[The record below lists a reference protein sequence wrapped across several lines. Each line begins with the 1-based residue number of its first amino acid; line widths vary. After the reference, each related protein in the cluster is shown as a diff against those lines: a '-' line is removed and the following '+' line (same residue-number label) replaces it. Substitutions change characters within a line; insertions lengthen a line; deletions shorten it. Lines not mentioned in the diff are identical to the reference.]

1 MLMDTISIIC
11 IVAAFVLG
19 AVIMALI
26 RGKGD
31 KGKLQEA
38 SDMLQNAQ
46 YDAKEQIDAQ
56 KKENS
61 ELQQKYKAEMAKYE
75 SLLEEARKQCQQLDE
90 KMASYMDG
98 HLDADVKSKL
108 AEAEKL
114 SKKIKDLEDD
124 LEEAEDDLDDA
135 KKKLRN
141 KESDLT
147 ELQDQFDKQAKEVKT
162 LKGDLCD
169 AKRELEEKAEELK
182 LKMSSLD
189 FIQEILSAKGSNS
202 TDVKKLENNINAVKS
217 FALNQ
222 MLDCYASLTNWITFG
237 KSAGESNFE
246 DYKKVWITRF
256 YEWASVT
263 SKSWING
270 KTTIA
275 FVGEFSAGK
284 TSIVNRILSQDD
296 PQSPRLPVSTKA
308 TTAIPTYI
316 AGGPATTYQFVTP
329 NDVLKSISEKTFTEK
344 VSKEVLDQIHGVSS
358 LIQYFVMT
366 YKNANLNG
374 MSILDT
380 PGFNSNDKDD
390 AERTLGVIN
399 ECDALFWVFDVN
411 SGTVNRSSINT
422 IKNGLNKPLYVV
434 INKVDTKPK
443 SEVDKVEKLIK
454 NTLEEAGISVVKYIR
469 FSAKAPLADIMTPIK
484 EVAHLTEKDSYLDD
498 LDKDIDDTLHILL
511 EHVNKTKDVY
521 DKANNSAEEMDASL
535 LSQLKNIQDNCEQ
548 AVEIPHFEE
557 HLFRKDNYEMS
568 QDEYANLN
576 NVLGDTYTKANDIY
590 ELCDNRIK
598 MAHETQQAWSDHCD
612 IKTAWQRVNELKEQ
626 YKKIRK
632 NF

>member
-1 MLMDTISIIC
+1 MFMDTISIIC
-11 IVAAFVLG
+11 IVVAFMLG
-19 AVIMALI
+19 VVIMALI

-31 KGKLQEA
+31 KGKSQET
-38 SDMLQNAQ
+38 SSMLQNMQ
-46 YDAKEQIDAQ
+46 NDANEKIDAQ
-56 KKENS
+56 KKEIS
-61 ELQQKYKAEMAKYE
+61 ELQQKYKLDKAKYE
-75 SLLEEARKQCQQLDE
+75 SLLEEANKQCQKLDE
-90 KMASYMDG
+90 QMSSYLDG
-98 HLDADVKSKL
+98 HLDDDVKAKL

-124 LEEAEDDLDDA
+124 LDEAEDDLDDA

-141 KESDLT
+141 KESDFS
-147 ELQDQFDKQAKEVKT
+147 ELQDQFDKQTKEVKT
-162 LKGDLCD
+162 LKDDLNY
-169 AKRELEEKAEELK
+169 AKRELDEKTEELK

-189 FIQEILSAKGSNS
+189 FIQEILSAKGSSS

-222 MLDCYASLTNWITFG
+222 MLDCYASLTNWISFG
-237 KSAGESNFE
+237 GSSGENNFE
-246 DYKKVWITRF
+246 EYKKVWITRF

-296 PQSPRLPVSTKA
+296 PKAPRLPVSTKA

-422 IKNGLNKPLYVV
+422 IKEGLTKPLYVV
-434 INKVDTKPK
+434 INKVDTKPQ

-454 NTLEEAGISVVKYIR
+454 ATLDEAGIQVVKYIR

-484 EVAHLTEKDSYLDD
+484 EVSHLSEKDSYLDD
-498 LDKDIDDTLHILL
+498 IDQDIDDTLNILL
-511 EHVNKTKDVY
+511 ENVNKTKEAY
-521 DKANNSAEEMDASL
+521 DKSNNSAEEMDASL
-535 LSQLKNIQDNCEQ
+535 LSQLKNIQDNCEE

-568 QDEYANLN
+568 QDEYAYLN
-576 NVLGDTYTKANDIY
+576 NVLGDTYTKANDVCD
-590 ELCDNRIK
+590 LCEERIK
-598 MAHETQQAWSDHCD
+598 MEHETQQAWSDHCAV
-612 IKTAWQRVNELKEQ
+612 KTAWQRVNELKEQ

>member
-1 MLMDTISIIC
+1 M
-11 IVAAFVLG
+11 AAFVLG
-19 AVIMALI
+19 AVIMAI
-26 RGKGD
+26 VRGKGD
-31 KGKLQEA
+31 KSKLQEFA
-38 SDMLQNAQ
+38 ERLQNAQ
-46 YDAKEQIDAQ
+46 DEAKEQLEAQ
-56 KKENS
+56 KKENA
-61 ELQQKYKAEMAKYE
+61 ELQQKHKTDKAKYE
-75 SLLEEARKQCQQLDE
+75 SLLEEARKQCKQLDE
-90 KMASYMDG
+90 QMVSYMNG
-98 HLDADVKSKL
+98 HLDEDVKAKL

-114 SKKIKDLEDD
+114 VKKIKDLEDELD
-124 LEEAEDDLDDA
+124 EAEDDLDDA

-141 KESDLT
+141 KESDFA
-147 ELQDQFDKQAKEVKT
+147 ELQDQFDKQTKDVKA
-162 LKGDLCD
+162 LKQDLKD
-169 AKRELEEKAEELK
+169 AQKELEEKAEELK
-182 LKMSSLD
+182 LKMGSLD
-189 FIQEILSAKGSNS
+189 FIQEILSAKGSS
-202 TDVKKLENNINAVKS
+202 TADVKKLEENINAVKS

-222 MLDCYASLTNWITFG
+222 MLDCYASLKDWISFG
-237 KSAGESNFE
+237 NSGGDNGFE
-246 DYKKVWITRF
+246 EYKKVWITRF
-256 YEWASVT
+256 HEWASVT

-284 TSIVNRILSQDD
+284 TSIVNRILSQDA
-296 PQSPRLPVSTKA
+296 PKAPRLPVSTKA

-329 NDVLKSISEKTFTEK
+329 DDVLKSISEKTFTEK

-411 SGTVNRSSINT
+411 SGTVNRTSINT
-422 IKNGLNKPLYVV
+422 IKEGLNKPLYVV
-434 INKVDTKPK
+434 INKVDTKPQ
-443 SEVDKVEKLIK
+443 SEVDKVENLIK
-454 NTLEEAGISVVKYIR
+454 KTLGEAGISVVKYIR

-484 EVAHLTEKDSYLDD
+484 EVAHLSEKDSYLDD
-498 LDKDIDDTLHILL
+498 IANELENVQNILKKY
-511 EHVNKTKDVY
+511 VNETKKAY
-521 DKANNSAEEMDASL
+521 DKAYKAAEKMDESL
-535 LSQLKNIQDNCEQ
+535 LNQLKNIQDNCKD

-568 QDEYANLN
+568 QEEYANLD
-576 NVLGDTYTKANDIY
+576 NVLGDTFTKASDVY
-590 ELCDNRIK
+590 ELLGKRIDA
-598 MAHETQQAWSDHCD
+598 AHDVQQAWSDHCD
-612 IKTAWQRVNELKEQ
+612 VENAWKRVDEMKEQ

>member
-1 MLMDTISIIC
+1 MFMDTISIIC
-11 IVAAFVLG
+11 IVVAFVLG
-19 AVIMALI
+19 VVIMALI

-31 KGKLQEA
+31 KGKSQEA
-38 SDMLQNAQ
+38 SPMLQNMQ
-46 YDAKEQIDAQ
+46 NDANEKIDAQ
-56 KKENS
+56 KKEIS
-61 ELQQKYKAEMAKYE
+61 ELQQKYKLDKAKYE
-75 SLLEEARKQCQQLDE
+75 SLLEEANKQCQKLDE
-90 KMASYMDG
+90 QMSSYLDG
-98 HLDADVKSKL
+98 HLDDDVKAKL

-124 LEEAEDDLDDA
+124 LDEAEDDLDDA

-141 KESDLT
+141 KESDFS
-147 ELQDQFDKQAKEVKT
+147 ELQDQFDKQTKEVKT
-162 LKGDLCD
+162 LKDDLNY
-169 AKRELEEKAEELK
+169 AKRELDEKTEELK

-189 FIQEILSAKGSNS
+189 FIQEILSAKGSSS
-202 TDVKKLENNINAVKS
+202 TDVKKLENNINTVKS

-222 MLDCYASLTNWITFG
+222 MLDCYASLTNWISFG
-237 KSAGESNFE
+237 GSSGENNFE
-246 DYKKVWITRF
+246 EYKKVWITRF

-296 PQSPRLPVSTKA
+296 PKAPRLPVSTKA

-316 AGGPATTYQFVTP
+316 AGGPTTTYQFVTP

-358 LIQYFVMT
+358 LIQYFDMT

-422 IKNGLNKPLYVV
+422 IKEGLNKPLYVV
-434 INKVDTKPK
+434 INKVDTKPQ

-454 NTLEEAGISVVKYIR
+454 VTLDEAGIQVVKYIR

-484 EVAHLTEKDSYLDD
+484 EVSHLSEKDSYLDD
-498 LDKDIDDTLHILL
+498 IGQDIDDTLNILL
-511 EHVNKTKDVY
+511 ENVNKTKKAY
-521 DKANNSAEEMDASL
+521 DESNNSAEEMDASL
-535 LSQLKNIQDNCEQ
+535 LSQLNNIQDNCEE

-576 NVLGDTYTKANDIY
+576 NVLGDTYTKANDVCD
-590 ELCDNRIK
+590 LCDERIK
-598 MAHETQQAWSDHCD
+598 MAHETQQAWSDHCAV
-612 IKTAWQRVNELKEQ
+612 KTAWQRVNELKEQ

>member
-1 MLMDTISIIC
+1 MFMDTISIIC
-11 IVAAFVLG
+11 IVVAFVLG
-19 AVIMALI
+19 VVIMALI

-31 KGKLQEA
+31 KGKSQEA
-38 SDMLQNAQ
+38 SSMLQNMQ
-46 YDAKEQIDAQ
+46 NDANEKIDAQ
-56 KKENS
+56 KKEIS
-61 ELQQKYKAEMAKYE
+61 ELQQKYKLDKAKYE
-75 SLLEEARKQCQQLDE
+75 SLLEEANKQCQKLDE
-90 KMASYMDG
+90 QMSSYLDG
-98 HLDADVKSKL
+98 HLDDDVKAKL

-124 LEEAEDDLDDA
+124 LDEAEDDLDDA

-141 KESDLT
+141 KESDFS
-147 ELQDQFDKQAKEVKT
+147 ELQDQFDKQTKEVKT
-162 LKGDLCD
+162 LKDDLNY
-169 AKRELEEKAEELK
+169 AKRELDEKTEELK

-189 FIQEILSAKGSNS
+189 FIQEILSAKGSSS

-222 MLDCYASLTNWITFG
+222 MLDCYASLTNWISFG
-237 KSAGESNFE
+237 GSSGENNFE
-246 DYKKVWITRF
+246 EYKKVWITRF

-296 PQSPRLPVSTKA
+296 PKAPRLPVSTKA

-422 IKNGLNKPLYVV
+422 IKEGLNKPLYVV
-434 INKVDTKPK
+434 INKVDTKPQ

-454 NTLEEAGISVVKYIR
+454 ATLDEAGIQVVKYIR

-484 EVAHLTEKDSYLDD
+484 EVSHLSEKDSYLDD
-498 LDKDIDDTLHILL
+498 IGQDIDDTLNILL
-511 EHVNKTKDVY
+511 ENVNKTKEAY
-521 DKANNSAEEMDASL
+521 DESNNSAEEMDASL
-535 LSQLKNIQDNCEQ
+535 LSQLNNIQDNCEE

-576 NVLGDTYTKANDIY
+576 NVLGDTYTKANDVCD
-590 ELCDNRIK
+590 LCDERIK

-612 IKTAWQRVNELKEQ
+612 VKTAWQRVNELKEQ